1 MSDQCDHRQETKHYS
16 PVCVLYTRKI
26 RSIEH
31 RNYRNKSIIG
41 MYKTTQTNFLMRI
54 YQFIHVLDKKIDK
67 NKNKPKTK
75 INLNKTT

>member
-1 MSDQCDHRQETKHYS
+1 
-16 PVCVLYTRKI
+16 
-26 RSIEH
+26 
-31 RNYRNKSIIG
+31 